1 MTFKPVQEIPYK
13 ASTGRTFV
21 LKQFEDENATGV
33 WPRLFWT
40 YTYEHDG
47 ITYGPGLGSLT
58 DRHLTR
64 EAAIERIEAQERI
77 RLAEASVAEASLPTG
92 GLDRATYEAFCA
104 EYGAEVYSD
113 DRIRKSAYALRYGE
127 FTFPEYSADDI
138 IARVLA
144 AGRLV
149 ALEAERKPT
158 PAVAPSAA
166 RQRTRRRCLICGAY
180 ADMTASFGPACAEH
194 YDELS

>member
-1 MTFKPVQEIPYK
+1 MTFKPVQEIPYT
-13 ASTGRTFV
+13 ASTGRKFV
-21 LKQFEDENATGV
+21 LQQLEDETAGDG

-40 YTYEHDG
+40 YTYEHNG
-47 ITYGPGLGSLT
+47 IIYGPSLGWLT
-58 DRHLTR
+58 NRHRTQ
-64 EAAIERIEAQERI
+64 EVVIERIEAQERI
-77 RLAEASVAEASLPTG
+77 RRAEESVPTE
-92 GLDRATYEAFCA
+92 GLDRTTYEALCA
-104 EYGAEVYSD
+104 KHGAEAYSD
-113 DRIRKSAYALRYGE
+113 DRIAQSAYALRYGE

>member
-1 MTFKPVQEIPYK
+1 MTFKPVQTVSYT
-13 ASTGRTFV
+13 ASTGRKFV
-21 LKQFEDENATGV
+21 LQQLEDENASGV

-40 YTYEHDG
+40 YTYEHEG
-47 ITYGPGLGSLT
+47 TPYGPSLGCLT
-58 DRHLTR
+58 NRHRTQ
-64 EAAIERIEAQERI
+64 EAVIKRIEAQERV
-77 RLAEASVAEASLPTG
+77 RLAEESVTEASLPTG
-92 GLDRATYEAFCA
+92 GLDRATYEALCA
-104 EYGAEVYSD
+104 EHGTEVYSD

-144 AGRLV
+144 TGRLV

-180 ADMTASFGPACAEH
+180 ADMNASFGPACAEH

>member
-1 MTFKPVQEIPYK
+1 MTFKPVQEIPYT
-13 ASTGRTFV
+13 ASTGRKFV
-21 LKQFEDENATGV
+21 LHQFEDENARDG

-47 ITYGPGLGSLT
+47 ITYGPSLGWLT
-58 DRHLTR
+58 NRHRTQ
-64 EAAIERIEAQERI
+64 EAVIERIEAQERI

-92 GLDRATYEAFCA
+92 GLDRATYEALCA

-127 FTFPEYSADDI
+127 FTLPEYSADDI

-144 AGRLV
+144 AGRLA
-149 ALEAERKPT
+149 ALEAQRKPT
-158 PAVAPSAA
+158 PAVVTSAA

-180 ADMTASFGPACAEH
+180 ADMNASFGPACPDH